1 MCFDFKEVF
10 RHEVFNLF
18 IAAHH
23 QPEHGCLHAP
33 HGKHALITSIATEN
47 GVSTGHIDAVQPV
60 GTRSRQ
66 RRNAQRY
73 KLTVGTKTV
82 DRPLNRLRVQVV
94 YQATLHLLALFRCQL
109 QIVQHF
115 IHQQL
120 PFTIRVPGVNDFAGF
135 MQEPFDDVKLFGHGG
150 SGL

>member
-23 QPEHGCLHAP
+23 QPKHGRLHAS
-33 HGKHALITSIATEN
+33 HGKHTLITGIAAEN
-47 GVSTGHIDAVQPV
+47 GIRTGHINAVQPV
-60 GTRSRQ
+60 SPRPRQ
-66 RRNAQRY
+66 CRNAQRY
-73 KLTVGTKTV
+73 KLAIGAKTI

-94 YQATLHLLALFRCQL
+94 YQTTLYLLALFRCQL
-109 QIVQHF
+109 QVVQHF

-120 PFTIRVPGVNDFAGF
+120 PFAIRVSGVNDFAGF

>member
-1 MCFDFKEVF
+1 MRFDFKEIF

-18 IAAHH
+18 VAAHH
-23 QPEHGCLHAP
+23 QSEYGRLHAS
-33 HGKHALITSIATEN
+33 HGKYALITGIATEN
-47 GVSTGHIDAVQPV
+47 GVSAGHIDAVQPV
-60 GTRSRQ
+60 GSGSRQ
-66 RRNAQRY
+66 CRNAQRH

-115 IHQQL
+115 IHQ
-120 PFTIRVPGVNDFAGF
+120 
-135 MQEPFDDVKLFGHGG
+135 
-150 SGL
+150 

>member
-23 QPEHGCLHAP
+23 QPKHGRLHAS
-33 HGKHALITSIATEN
+33 HGKYALITGIATEN
-47 GVSTGHIDAVQPV
+47 GVSAGHIDAVQPV
-60 GTRSRQ
+60 SSGSRQ
-66 RRNAQRY
+66 CRNAQRY
-73 KLTVGTKTV
+73 KLAIGAKTI

-94 YQATLHLLALFRCQL
+94 YQTTLYLLALFRCQL
-109 QIVQHF
+109 QVVQHF

-120 PFTIRVPGVNDFAGF
+120 PFAIRVSGVNDFAGF
-135 MQEPFDDVKLFGHGG
+135 MQEAFDDIKLFSHGG